1 MSKINKNVVKD
12 FATRLS
18 NDLQMSLEAGNGRKL
33 RNYYLGRKIEDSPN
47 VICIAIYECTKKYL
61 NTTFC
66 RNRDYYTPDERYDD
80 AAKQTIKTAHETHTP
95 AFDIGVGIYDDN
107 VDWCLDD
114 IGWVVSYNDLIQ
126 EGEDLINQIKEWVE
140 HAKTIPPINLNAP
153 IVLPE
158 CEIPTTVSEDPD
170 RPFYI

>member
-170 RPFYI
+170 RPF

>member
-47 VICIAIYECTKKYL
+47 VICIAIYECTKTYL
-61 NTTFC
+61 KTTFC
-66 RNRDYYTPDERYDD
+66 RNRDHYYTPYERYD
-80 AAKQTIKTAHETHTP
+80 AAAMQKIKTAHETHTP
-95 AFDIGVGIYDDN
+95 AFDIYVGIYDDN
-107 VDWCLDD
+107 ADWCLDD

-126 EGEDLINQIKEWVE
+126 EGEDLFNQIKEWVE
-140 HAKTIPPINLNAP
+140 HAKTIPPINFNAP

-170 RPFYI
+170 RPF

>member
-33 RNYYLGRKIEDSPN
+33 RNYHLELKIEDSPN
-47 VICIAIYECTKKYL
+47 VICINIYECTKKYL

-66 RNRDYYTPDERYDD
+66 RNRDYYTPDERYDA

-95 AFDIGVGIYDDN
+95 AFDICVGIYDDN

-126 EGEDLINQIKEWVE
+126 EGEDLFNQIKEWVE

-170 RPFYI
+170 RPF

>member
-33 RNYYLGRKIEDSPN
+33 RNYHLELKIEDSPN
-47 VICIAIYECTKKYL
+47 VICINIYECTKKYL

-66 RNRDYYTPDERYDD
+66 RNRDYYTPDKIYDA
-80 AAKQTIKTAHETHTP
+80 AAKQIIKTAHETHTP
-95 AFDIGVGIYDDN
+95 AFDICVGIYVDN
-107 VDWCLDD
+107 ADWCLDD

-126 EGEDLINQIKEWVE
+126 EGEDLFNQIKEWVE

-170 RPFYI
+170 LPF

>member
-1 MSKINKNVVKD
+1 MSKINKIVVKD

-33 RNYYLGRKIEDSPN
+33 RNYHLERKIEDSPN
-47 VICIAIYECTKKYL
+47 VICIAIRECTKTYL
-61 NTTFC
+61 KASFC
-66 RNRDYYTPDERYDD
+66 RNRDYFTPDEIYDA
-80 AAKQTIKTAHETHTP
+80 AAKQIIKTAHETHTP
-95 AFDIGVGIYDDN
+95 AFDIYVSIYDDN
-107 VDWCLDD
+107 ADWCLDD
-114 IGWVVSYNDLIQ
+114 TGWVVSYSDLIQ
-126 EGEDLINQIKEWVE
+126 EGEDLFNQIKEWVE

-170 RPFYI
+170 RPF

>member
-33 RNYYLGRKIEDSPN
+33 RNYHLELKIEDSPN
-47 VICIAIYECTKKYL
+47 VICINIYECTKKYL

-66 RNRDYYTPDERYDD
+66 RNRDYYTHDERYDD

-95 AFDIGVGIYDDN
+95 AFDICVGIYDDN

-126 EGEDLINQIKEWVE
+126 EGEDLFNQIKEWVE

-170 RPFYI
+170 RPF

>member
-33 RNYYLGRKIEDSPN
+33 RNYHLELKIEDSPN
-47 VICIAIYECTKKYL
+47 VICINIYECTKKYL

-95 AFDIGVGIYDDN
+95 AFDICVGIYDDN

-126 EGEDLINQIKEWVE
+126 EGEDLFNQIKEWVE

-170 RPFYI
+170 RPF

>member
-18 NDLQMSLEAGNGRKL
+18 NDLQMSLKARDGRKL
-33 RNYYLGRKIEDSPN
+33 RNYFLKRKIEDSPN
-47 VICIAIYECTKKYL
+47 VICINIFECTKTYL
-61 NTTFC
+61 KTTFC
-66 RNRDYYTPDERYDD
+66 HNRDHYYTPYERYDA
-80 AAKQTIKTAHETHTP
+80 AAKQKIKTAHETHTP
-95 AFDIGVGIYDDN
+95 AFDICVGIYDDN
-107 VDWCLDD
+107 SDWCLDD

-126 EGEDLINQIKEWVE
+126 EGEDLFNQIKEWVE

-170 RPFYI
+170 LPF

>member
-18 NDLQMSLEAGNGRKL
+18 NDLQMSLEVGYGRKL
-33 RNYYLGRKIEDSPN
+33 RNYFLKRKIEDSPN
-47 VICIAIYECTKKYL
+47 VICININECTKTYL
-61 NTTFC
+61 KATFC
-66 RNRDYYTPDERYDD
+66 RNHNYYTPDERYD
-80 AAKQTIKTAHETHTP
+80 AAAMQIIKTAHETHTP
-95 AFDIGVGIYDDN
+95 AFDICVSIYDDN
-107 VDWCLDD
+107 SDWCLDD

-126 EGEDLINQIKEWVE
+126 EGEDLFNQIKEWVE

-170 RPFYI
+170 LPF

>member
-33 RNYYLGRKIEDSPN
+33 RNYHLELKIEDSPN
-47 VICIAIYECTKKYL
+47 VICINIYECTKKYL

-95 AFDIGVGIYDDN
+95 AFDICVGIYDEN

-126 EGEDLINQIKEWVE
+126 EGEDLFNQIKEWVE

-170 RPFYI
+170 RPF

>member
-114 IGWVVSYNDLIQ
+114 IGWVVSYNDLIH

-170 RPFYI
+170 RPF

>member
-18 NDLQMSLEAGNGRKL
+18 NDLQMSLKARDGRKL
-33 RNYYLGRKIEDSPN
+33 RNYFLERKIEDSPN
-47 VICIAIYECTKKYL
+47 VICINIFECTKTYL
-61 NTTFC
+61 KTTFC
-66 RNRDYYTPDERYDD
+66 RNRDHYYTPYERYD
-80 AAKQTIKTAHETHTP
+80 AAAMQIIKTAHETHTP
-95 AFDIGVGIYDDN
+95 AFDICVGIYVDN
-107 VDWCLDD
+107 ADWCLDD

-126 EGEDLINQIKEWVE
+126 EGEDLFNQIKEWVE

-170 RPFYI
+170 LPF

>member
-33 RNYYLGRKIEDSPN
+33 RNYHLELKIEDSPN
-47 VICIAIYECTKKYL
+47 VICINIYECTKKYL

-95 AFDIGVGIYDDN
+95 AFDICVGIYEDN

-126 EGEDLINQIKEWVE
+126 EGEDLFNQIKEWVE

-170 RPFYI
+170 RPF